1 MALNTLSDVFLEQ
14 IEDLYSAETQL
25 VEALPR
31 VAAAASDEKLRAALE
46 EHLEQTRGHVARL
59 TEVFGKIGGQPM
71 SSEKCEGMAGLLR
84 EGEHIIGMPGSGP
97 AKDAAIIGA
106 AQRVEHYEIAAYG
119 TARTLA
125 QELGYDEARSI
136 LDDTLD
142 EESAADEMLTKI
154 ATGGLLR
161 SGVNAEAKTV

>member
-31 VAAAASDEKLRAALE
+31 VAAAAGDEKLRAALE

-59 TEVFGKIGGQPM
+59 TEVFGTIGGRPM